1 MDEHD
6 ICLPQAVWAR
16 YGLPPQVR
24 CSGATVRAALDDLC
38 DRLPEVSAYVR
49 APDRT
54 VPRATL
60 IFADGYRVINIDDTA
75 LPSASELT
83 IVIASAGG

>member
-24 CSGATVRAALDDLC
+24 CSRHSPCSLDDLC

-54 VPRATL
+54 VPRSTL